1 MAIKFAC
8 QSCGRALRA
17 RDEFAGKRAECPF
30 CGAMSLVP
38 QGAPEP
44 IQAELVTPPPVATT
58 EIRQFF
64 DAPASTPKDER
75 PKTAISLRP
84 MFEALLDPRSIQW
97 MLTLGGGLS
106 VLGLIV
112 WLTSWGVF
120 ENKLVLA
127 AALGIGSLAI
137 LAAGWW
143 VSLKTR
149 FRIAGQA
156 LTFLGCIVA
165 PLNLWFYAHVD
176 LVSLDDHLWIGGLVC
191 CLLYAATVYVLRDA
205 LFIYAVEAGATLTL
219 TLLLAE
225 FGKASDTSCLAL
237 MLMALGLI
245 SLHVERAFPPT
256 GEPFSRRQF
265 GLPFFWSGHAQ
276 VGVSLLI
283 LLGTQIVGWLA
294 GLYGTET
301 VGWLAGLCGSDR
313 LLNIDWPGNWLTQ
326 EFWLAGGLWL
336 AGVYAYLYSDLVV
349 RRVGVYT
356 CLAAFCVVM
365 GEATIA
371 GRFLAAEG
379 WIGTLAVTALGVNLA
394 QIFVAKTNEKVGRVL
409 PSLAMVLGVLPI
421 LIGLLLHIRAT
432 SGLAVDLHWGGRTFV
447 LVMLLVAV
455 CNRMSAHLFQDTSPR
470 WSAVNLFASAAAL
483 LIAAA
488 GLLRVLHLTH
498 WTQQAPWLMLVPI
511 AYLVAAR
518 LWRGSAVERPLG
530 WVAHAAAAVILFHV
544 LVACLKFAKQAILP
558 LQESTDNLILGL
570 VFAEAAVFYILA
582 AIFRRRSA
590 NVYFATM
597 AACGALWQFLG
608 YYGIPAPY
616 YTMLYA
622 GLGVGCLGLSRLLG
636 IERILM
642 YQALTGAKGLATRGR
657 GLAAF
662 QMGNAIL
669 LIASSSAILQGLN
682 RIAAGT
688 YERRDLWVL
697 VATTLAGFAAVSL
710 SPNGLWRR
718 LYVVLTIALAGVTFL
733 TLNLLL
739 HLSPWQKL
747 EIFCVAVGVLLVGSS
762 YVGRFREATGKASD
776 LVTAGLW
783 LGGLLATVPLVIA
796 VVYHRFIGP
805 ADLRFSALDEL
816 ALFGVTVALLVT
828 GYSWQVKS
836 TTFFGGTSLTLYLII
851 IVVSLGWQQQLAAGV
866 YLAVGGA
873 VLFALGIV
881 LSMYREKLLQLPE
894 QIAKREGVFRILN
907 WR

>member
-1 MAIKFAC
+1 M
-8 QSCGRALRA
+8 
-17 RDEFAGKRAECPF
+17 
-30 CGAMSLVP
+30 
-38 QGAPEP
+38 
-44 IQAELVTPPPVATT
+44 
-58 EIRQFF
+58 
-64 DAPASTPKDER
+64 
-75 PKTAISLRP
+75 
-84 MFEALLDPRSIQW
+84 
-97 MLTLGGGLS
+97 
-106 VLGLIV
+106 
-112 WLTSWGVF
+112 
-120 ENKLVLA
+120 
-127 AALGIGSLAI
+127 
-137 LAAGWW
+137 
-143 VSLKTR
+143 
-149 FRIAGQA
+149 
-156 LTFLGCIVA
+156 
-165 PLNLWFYAHVD
+165 
-176 LVSLDDHLWIGGLVC
+176 
-191 CLLYAATVYVLRDA
+191 
-205 LFIYAVEAGATLTL
+205 
-219 TLLLAE
+219 
-225 FGKASDTSCLAL
+225 
-237 MLMALGLI
+237 
-245 SLHVERAFPPT
+245 
-256 GEPFSRRQF
+256 
-265 GLPFFWSGHAQ
+265 
-276 VGVSLLI
+276 
-283 LLGTQIVGWLA
+283 
-294 GLYGTET
+294 
-301 VGWLAGLCGSDR
+301 
-313 LLNIDWPGNWLTQ
+313 
-326 EFWLAGGLWL
+326 
-336 AGVYAYLYSDLVV
+336 
-349 RRVGVYT
+349 
-356 CLAAFCVVM
+356 
-365 GEATIA
+365 
-371 GRFLAAEG
+371 
-379 WIGTLAVTALGVNLA
+379 
-394 QIFVAKTNEKVGRVL
+394 
-409 PSLAMVLGVLPI
+409 
-421 LIGLLLHIRAT
+421 
-432 SGLAVDLHWGGRTFV
+432 
-447 LVMLLVAV
+447 
-455 CNRMSAHLFQDTSPR
+455 
-470 WSAVNLFASAAAL
+470 
-483 LIAAA
+483 
-488 GLLRVLHLTH
+488 
-498 WTQQAPWLMLVPI
+498 
-511 AYLVAAR
+511 
-518 LWRGSAVERPLG
+518 
-530 WVAHAAAAVILFHV
+530 
-544 LVACLKFAKQAILP
+544 LVACLKFGKQAILP

-747 EIFCVAVGVLLVGSS
+747 EIFCVAVGVLLVGTS

-836 TTFFGGTSLTLYLII
+836 TTFFGGASLTLYLII